1 MRKKGFAALLLALCL
16 TLSAFVPVFAEEGVD
31 PSRKVYDYAGL
42 FSGEEET
49 ALQSR
54 ADKIIEDCNLDMVF
68 LTTESTDGMEA
79 RRYAADFYERNGF
92 GLGADYSGII
102 MIVDMGERDAQI
114 VTCGQAI
121 TIFTDYYIDRIWNAM
136 RGSLSDGDF
145 YAAMETLCDN
155 VTYYSAE
162 YIKYQENPEYVSGY
176 QMSQEKSGA
185 AMLFAGAGIFAAV
198 VAGIAVAF
206 MRKGQKNVKPYT
218 DGRAYLKEDGVTIT
232 TDQNI
237 FASTHTVRTPI
248 PKENN
253 NNHHSGGSWGG
264 GSSTFHSGG
273 GRSFGGSGGR
283 F

>member
-1 MRKKGFAALLLALCL
+1 MRKKRAAILILALCL

-42 FSGEEET
+42 FSGDEET

-54 ADKIIEDCNLDMVF
+54 AEEIIEGCGLDMVF
-68 LTTESTDGMEA
+68 LTTESTDGVEA

-92 GLGADYSGII
+92 GIGADYSGII

-121 TIFTDYYIDRIWNAM
+121 TVFTDYYIDRIWNAM
-136 RGSLSDGDF
+136 RDSLSNGEYF
-145 YAAMETLCDN
+145 AAMETLCDN

-162 YIKYQENPEYVSGY
+162 YIKYQENPEYVSEY
-176 QMSQEKSGA
+176 QMSREKSGV
-185 AMLFAGAGIFAAV
+185 AMLFLGAGIFAAA
-198 VAGIAVAF
+198 VAGIVVAF
-206 MRKGQKNVKPYT
+206 LRKGQKNVKPYT
-218 DGRAYLKEDGVTIT
+218 DGRAYLKDNGVTIT

-237 FASTHTVRTPI
+237 FTSTHTVRTPI
-248 PKENN
+248 PKEDN

-273 GRSFGGSGGR
+273 GRSFGGGGGR